1 MEKTLLT
8 INEAADFL
16 GKSTQTIRRL
26 VKQRKIKYRRKRT
39 PQGFN
44 YFIEKNSLVPLS
56 DTQLNEDQDTVT
68 PDFNNESNGE
78 NSLPQN
84 QITQNQTIHNQT
96 NEAPLE
102 EEEEMDDLQDI
113 PLEGVVENVSVFSQP
128 LQHNPQPHTQNHDRY
143 EYISDFHNIFQG
155 TFQELIKQQERVLN
169 QMEEDKRNLYK
180 LLESFQARTLFLEDR
195 IRQLE
200 APKKKRWLGLF

>member
-56 DTQLNEDQDTVT
+56 GDPEDQDTEEET
-68 PDFNNESNGE
+68 P
-78 NSLPQN
+78 LAHN
-84 QITQNQTIHNQT
+84 QIAQNQTIQNQT
-96 NEAPLE
+96 NEAPEE

-128 LQHNPQPHTQNHDRY
+128 LSQERNPQSHTQNHDRY

-200 APKKKRWLGLF
+200 APKKKRWFKFF